1 MWVWSGLYPG
11 DGDNNHLGRKGK
23 DRIDTMCVINI
34 IVQCILRL
42 MRPHLMEIPD
52 EYDYCHFPRR
62 GPFLSRFTIL
72 QTRVGG
78 GGGGEDVGSPNG
90 LAVVKHTVS
99 RVIVKRNGFFYAHVN
114 AYSINTY
121 RGRV

>member
-1 MWVWSGLYPG
+1 
-11 DGDNNHLGRKGK
+11 
-23 DRIDTMCVINI
+23 MCVINI
-34 IVQCILRL
+34 VVQWILRL

-78 GGGGEDVGSPNG
+78 EEVEKMLAHPMVGQW
-90 LAVVKHTVS
+90 L
-99 RVIVKRNGFFYAHVN
+99 
-114 AYSINTY
+114 SIQF
-121 RGRV
+121 RE